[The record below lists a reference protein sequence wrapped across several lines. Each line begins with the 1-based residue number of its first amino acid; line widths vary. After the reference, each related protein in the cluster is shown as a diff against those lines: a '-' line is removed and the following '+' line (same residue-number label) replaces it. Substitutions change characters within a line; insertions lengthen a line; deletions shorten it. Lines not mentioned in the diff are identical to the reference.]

1 MYKRILENKDV
12 IPSLPAKCLTLLP
25 LRDQLVVVINAI
37 PRSDIPGITFTSF
50 SVDLFLSSYP
60 L

>member
-1 MYKRILENKDV
+1 MQFS
-12 IPSLPAKCLTLLP
+12 SLPAKCLTLLP

-50 SVDLFLSSYP
+50 SGGLFLSSYP